1 MRFLVPI
8 AIFAVLVVVLGV
20 GLKLDPRYV
29 PSPLIDKPAPEFS
42 LTTLGEEPKPMTRAD
57 LLGRPVVLNVWASWC
72 SACRIEHPLL
82 VSLAQAQGVE
92 IIGLNYKDTRAEA
105 LRWLADHGDPYRQ
118 SIFDPEGKLG
128 LDLGVYGVP
137 ETFVLDGAGVI
148 RHKHVGPLSEDIWAS
163 DFAPLLKKLSASD
176 GTGASGG

>member
-1 MRFLVPI
+1 MRFLVPV

-42 LTTLGEEPKPMTRAD
+42 LTSLGEEPTPVSRAD

-82 VSLAQAQGVE
+82 VSLARTQGVE
-92 IIGLNYKDTRAEA
+92 IIGLNYKDTRNDA
-105 LRWLADHGDPYRQ
+105 LRWLAEHGDPYRQ

-137 ETFVLDGAGVI
+137 ETFVLDKQGVI
-148 RHKHVGPLSEDIWAS
+148 RHKHVGPLSEEIWAS
-163 DFAPLLKKLSASD
+163 DFVPLLQKLALERSP
-176 GTGASGG
+176 GTAGG